1 MFSTQVCSGGAIIQ
15 TMFFWFVAIAENKR
29 RTRRKTMFFL
39 QSDFTDLCLCR
50 AQSAVTSPPPISP
63 CPAPY
68 DPISRPRLEASF
80 TLSCSIFCSISFS
93 LCAVLYYQLPL
104 FPAFWCPFPPSSQS
118 LSEHFSLSCPRFWQP
133 GGTRSA
139 ISEQFITCRMFWVKY
154 QPTPSHTHT
163 HTHTH
168 PVHLLSQ
175 MQQNEVSASK
185 VIFGVCTH
193 TQIRTHTT
201 ITFQTES
208 SSSIITSTVFH
219 SYGEVFS
226 NCVGN
231 NMFFPQNTI
240 HNLIICPLTY
250 GFDFI
255 APFHYFA
262 LTFLAPDETAASL
275 NEWM

>member
-1 MFSTQVCSGGAIIQ
+1 MFSTQVCAGGAIIR

-168 PVHLLSQ
+168 TLSICSLRCNRMRFLPQRLFSGCVHTHRF
-175 MQQNEVSASK
+175 V
-185 VIFGVCTH
+185 H
-193 TQIRTHTT
+193 TQ
-201 ITFQTES
+201 
-208 SSSIITSTVFH
+208 
-219 SYGEVFS
+219 
-226 NCVGN
+226 
-231 NMFFPQNTI
+231 P
-240 HNLIICPLTY
+240 
-250 GFDFI
+250 
-255 APFHYFA
+255 
-262 LTFLAPDETAASL
+262 
-275 NEWM
+275 